1 MVRSVRR
8 LTALPS
14 AARLYG
20 KAALAAGR
28 HGTTL
33 PEVELAIDRVT
44 ADRDRLAAYDRVC
57 GFSLRDELPPTYP
70 QVLAFPV
77 QLALMT
83 DDDFPFAL
91 PGLVHIGN
99 TISARRPLDAREPLD
114 FRVHAERLE
123 PHPKGAALDVVT
135 VAESDGDVVW
145 RSRATYLAR
154 GANLRP
160 AGTSDL
166 SLVRHEQEVP
176 ASTTG
181 RWRVP
186 ADTGRR
192 YASVAG
198 DINPIHLHPW
208 AAKAFGFRRAIA
220 HGMWSKARCLAALEG
235 RLPDAYTVEVDFK
248 KPLSLP
254 STVEFASEPTEQGWA
269 FGLRSPDGTPHL
281 AGNVTDAA
289 SQP

>member
-1 MVRSVRR
+1 MARTVRR
-8 LTALPS
+8 LTALPPTS
-14 AARLYG
+14 RLYG

-33 PEVELAIDRVT
+33 PEVELVVDRVT
-44 ADRDRLAAYDRVC
+44 VDRDRLAAYDRAC

-83 DDDFPFAL
+83 DDQFPFAL
-91 PGLVHIGN
+91 PGLLHIRN
-99 TISARRPLDAREPLD
+99 AISVRRPVDAGERLTL
-114 FRVHAERLE
+114 RVHAERLE
-123 PHPKGAALDVVT
+123 PHPKGAQLDVVT
-135 VAESDGDVVW
+135 DAEVDGEAVW
-145 RSRATYLAR
+145 TGRATYLAR

-160 AGTSDL
+160 AGISDL
-166 SLVRHEQEVP
+166 AVVRPEPELP
-176 ASTTG
+176 EPTTAC
-181 RWRVP
+181 WRVP
-186 ADTGRR
+186 AGTGRR

-198 DINPIHLHPW
+198 DLNPIHLHPL

-235 RLPDAYTVEVDFK
+235 RLPEAYDLDVAFK
-248 KPLSLP
+248 KPLLLP
-254 STVEFASEPTEQGWA
+254 ATVEFASEVTAGGWV

-281 AGNVTDAA
+281 AGTAEA
-289 SQP
+289 EEEPG